1 MNEYTIIQLTNNDID
16 DTSFQ
21 TLNGNAVWSANDGN
35 DTEIFFYDGNSTS
48 QITDNEVFDDIPQIF
63 DNNLVW
69 QRTERGPLAIFDD
82 SQIIFYDGT
91 TSNLIANVAGSG
103 IPTFAGNNIV
113 WGEDFTIGGA
123 IFLSDGT
130 NTLEL
135 TTSGTFVPV
144 NSNAVS
150 GENIVWSN
158 SIEEEFSDIFLY
170 DGTTTI
176 QITDNNLRN
185 ILPSVSGSN
194 IAWTGTDGFTENDT
208 GTNPFKGNETGEVFF
223 YNGIETIQLTDND
236 VEDKVIDISGNNVIW
251 FSGNSGLFPGFLPSS
266 ELFLYDGT
274 DTIKLTND
282 ETEGFGGAAISG
294 NKVVWSESD
303 GNDTEIFLYDGNTTT
318 QITDNDVEDIAPDI
332 DGNSIVWESNDGN
345 DTEIFLATL
354 ETTTDGEN
362 DVSSTVYR
370 FLNNDT
376 GVHFYTAD
384 PREKDAVENLTNFSF
399 EGASYNSADPLAGAE
414 DTVPVYRFFNEKTG
428 VHFYTISESERIT
441 VAELDNFSFEGEAFY
456 AYETEI
462 EGSIPIYR
470 FFNAN
475 TGAHFY
481 TPSAVERDNIENN
494 LPDYQSEGIAYYAL
508 PIDTES

>member
-1 MNEYTIIQLTNNDID
+1 MNEFTITQLTDNDID
-16 DTSFQ
+16 DTSVQ
-21 TLNGNAVWSANDGN
+21 TSNGNAVWSANDGN
-35 DTEIFFYDGNSTS
+35 DTEIFFYDGNSNS
-48 QITDNEVFDDIPQIF
+48 QITDNEVFDDIPQISGT
-63 DNNLVW
+63 NLVW
-69 QRTERGPLAIFDD
+69 QRTERGSLAIFDD

-91 TSNLIANVAGSG
+91 TSNSIANVAGSG

-113 WGEDFTIGGA
+113 WGEDWTIGGS

-130 NTLEL
+130 NTSEL

-144 NSNAVS
+144 NSNSVS
-150 GENIVWSN
+150 GDNIVWSN
-158 SIEEEFSDIFLY
+158 SIGQEFSDIFFY
-170 DGTTTI
+170 DGMTTT

-208 GTNPFKGNETGEVFF
+208 GTNAFKGNETGEVFF
-223 YNGIETIQLTDND
+223 YNGTETIQLTDDD

-251 FSGNSGLFPGFLPSS
+251 FSGDSALLPGLLPSS

-274 DTIKLTND
+274 DTIKLTSD
-282 ETEGFGGAAISG
+282 ETESFAGASISG
-294 NKVVWSESD
+294 NKVVWSEND

-318 QITDNDVEDIAPDI
+318 QITDNDVEDIAPNI

-354 ETTTDGEN
+354 EILTGDEN
-362 DVSSTVYR
+362 DAPSTVYR

-376 GVHFYTAD
+376 GVHFYTANEA
-384 PREKDAVENLTNFSF
+384 EKNTVEDLANFSF
-399 EGASYNSADPLAGAE
+399 EGASYSGADPLTGAE
-414 DTVPVYRFFNEKTG
+414 DTVPVYRFLNENTG
-428 VHFYTISESERIT
+428 VHLYTISENERGA
-441 VAELDNFSFEGEAFY
+441 VAELENFSFEGEVFS

-470 FFNAN
+470 FFNST

-481 TPSAVERDNIENN
+481 TPSVAERDNIENN

-508 PIDTES
+508 PINTEF